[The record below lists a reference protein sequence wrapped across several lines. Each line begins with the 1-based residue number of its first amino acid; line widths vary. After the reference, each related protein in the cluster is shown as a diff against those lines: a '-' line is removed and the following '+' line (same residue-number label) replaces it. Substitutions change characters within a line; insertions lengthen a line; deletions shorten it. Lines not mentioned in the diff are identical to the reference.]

1 MQVFNTWLER
11 SQPNWNGHRLM
22 NRAEPK
28 ATIFV
33 NDPPVQS
40 ERPKHRDYHGFICR
54 HCDKFTTGVPYRVM
68 SEEAGVVLLDMI
80 VCHSCC
86 ERAKNLGLHV
96 KEIKKEERIIKRAK
110 TLRSKE

>member
-1 MQVFNTWLER
+1 
-11 SQPNWNGHRLM
+11 
-22 NRAEPK
+22 
-28 ATIFV
+28 
-33 NDPPVQS
+33 
-40 ERPKHRDYHGFICR
+40 
-54 HCDKFTTGVPYRVM
+54 M

-110 TLRSKE
+110 TLRSKEE

>member
-33 NDPPVQS
+33 NDPLCNLSDPNIAIIMGSFVDTATSLQ
-40 ERPKHRDYHGFICR
+40 
-54 HCDKFTTGVPYRVM
+54 
-68 SEEAGVVLLDMI
+68 
-80 VCHSCC
+80 
-86 ERAKNLGLHV
+86 RAYPIEL
-96 KEIKKEERIIKRAK
+96 
-110 TLRSKE
+110 